1 MLLENVDA
9 LDPVQR
15 EVNIRI
21 VAGEE
26 LDDRFEFREAGN
38 HQAGSRNMPMRETY
52 QELGKYN
59 SRMVRKGKSSPSWR
73 PEIALLLSTLIQTT
87 YFVELTHLHEQSA
100 VEF

>member
-26 LDDRFEFREAGN
+26 LDARFEFPEAGN
-38 HQAGSRNMPMRETY
+38 HQAGSRNTPMRETY

-59 SRMVRKGKSSPSWR
+59 SRMVRKGN
-73 PEIALLLSTLIQTT
+73 
-87 YFVELTHLHEQSA
+87 
-100 VEF
+100 